1 MAWILSWH
9 ALLRSQRSVVKKSSI
24 IISIFFF
31 LSFSLYAEEVR
42 VYNWSDYID
51 QSVIDQ
57 FEESTGIKVIYD
69 VFDSN
74 EVLEGKLLAGSTGYD
89 IVSPSIE
96 YLGRQIRADIHLELD
111 KTAIPNFN
119 KLDPI
124 MMELLSSMDPENKY
138 AIPYLWGT
146 TGIGYNRAAIDEIMG
161 EGFKMNTFDILF
173 KPDLIKNFEKCG
185 IAFLD
190 APSEVFKAA
199 LFYIGKNPNTK
210 DPSDYR
216 GEAYE
221 LLKSIRPYIRYF
233 HSSKYIND
241 LANGEIC
248 LVFGWS
254 GDILQAGDRAREVNN
269 GVIIEYEIPREGG
282 QIWVDMMSIPNDA
295 PNAENAHLFLDF
307 ILQPEVMAMISNKV
321 KFPNAIP
328 ESKKFISKDI
338 LNNKAIYPD
347 QQTLNKLFLAEI
359 ANPRVDRIMTRQWI
373 NIKTGK

>member
-146 TGIGYNRAAIDEIMG
+146 TGIGFNRSAIDEIMG

-359 ANPRVDRIMTRQWI
+359 ANPRVDRMMTRQWI

>member
-119 KLDPI
+119 NLDPI
-124 MMELLSSMDPENKY
+124 MMEILSSMDPENKY

-146 TGIGYNRAAIDEIMG
+146 TGIGFNRSAIDEIMG

-269 GVIIEYEIPREGG
+269 GVSIEYEIPREGG

-307 ILQPEVMAMISNKV
+307 ILEPEVMAMISNKV

-359 ANPRVDRIMTRQWI
+359 ANPRVDRMMTRQWI

>member
-1 MAWILSWH
+1 MARILSWY
-9 ALLRSQRSVVKKSSI
+9 ALLRSQRSVVKTSWT
-24 IISIFFF
+24 IISTFFF

-119 KLDPI
+119 NLDPI
-124 MMELLSSMDPENKY
+124 MMEMLSTMDPENKY

-146 TGIGYNRAAIDEIMG
+146 TGIGYNRAAINEIMG
-161 EGFKMNTFDILF
+161 EGFRMNTFDILF
-173 KPDLIKNFEKCG
+173 KPELIKKFEQCG

-199 LFYIGKNPNTK
+199 LFYIGKDPNTK
-210 DPSDYR
+210 NPSDYK

-221 LLKSIRPYIRYF
+221 LLKNIRPYIRYF

-269 GVIIEYEIPREGG
+269 GVSIEYEIPREGA
-282 QIWVDMMSIPNDA
+282 QMWVDMMSIPNDA

-307 ILQPEVMAMISNKV
+307 ILQPEVMAAISNKV

-328 ESKKFISKDI
+328 KSKKFISKDI
-338 LNNKAIYPD
+338 LSNKAIYPD
-347 QQTLNKLFLAEI
+347 QQTLNTLFIAEI
-359 ANPRVDRIMTRQWI
+359 ANPRVDRMMTRQWI

>member
-1 MAWILSWH
+1 M
-9 ALLRSQRSVVKKSSI
+9 KKSWTI
-24 IISIFFF
+24 IASYFF
-31 LSFSLYAEEVR
+31 LSSSLHAEEVR

-89 IVSPSIE
+89 VVSPSIE
-96 YLGRQIRADIHLELD
+96 YLGRQVQAGIHLKLSKD
-111 KTAIPNFN
+111 LIPNLKN
-119 KLDPI
+119 LDPK
-124 MMELLSSMDPENKY
+124 MMEMLSTMDPDNRY

-146 TGIGYNRAAIDEIMG
+146 TGIGYNRAAVDEIMG
-161 EGFKMNTFDILF
+161 KDFKMNTFDILF
-173 KPDLIKNFEKCG
+173 KPELIKNFEQCG

-199 LFYIGKNPNTK
+199 LFYIGKDPNTK

-221 LLKSIRPYIRYF
+221 LLKSIRPFIRYF

-254 GDILQAGDRAREVNN
+254 GDILQAGDRAKEVEN
-269 GVIIEYEIPREGG
+269 GINIDYQIPKEGA
-282 QIWVDMMSIPNDA
+282 QMWVDMMSIPNDA
-295 PNAENAHLFLDF
+295 PNSENAHLFLNF
-307 ILQPEVMAMISNKV
+307 ILKPEVMAMISNKV
-321 KFPNAIP
+321 KFPNGIP
-328 ESKKFISKDI
+328 DSKKFISKDI
-338 LNNKAIYPD
+338 LDNRAIYPD
-347 QQTLNKLFLAEI
+347 QDILNKLFIAEI
-359 ANPRVDRIMTRQWI
+359 ANPRVDRVMTRQWI
-373 NIKTGK
+373 NIKTGQ

>member
-9 ALLRSQRSVVKKSSI
+9 ALLRSQRSAVKKSSI

-119 KLDPI
+119 NLDPI

-161 EGFKMNTFDILF
+161 KDFKMNTFDILF

-359 ANPRVDRIMTRQWI
+359 ANPRVDRMMTRQWI